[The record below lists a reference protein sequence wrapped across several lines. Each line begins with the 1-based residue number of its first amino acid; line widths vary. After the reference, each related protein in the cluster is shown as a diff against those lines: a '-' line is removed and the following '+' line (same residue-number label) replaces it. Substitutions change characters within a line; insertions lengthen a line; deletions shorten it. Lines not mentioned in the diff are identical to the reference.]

1 MESNY
6 SEDIIA
12 LKLIRQKQKLANPR
26 ADLVAISMPVKFT
39 SQREER
45 QSSRKRRA
53 RVLYQSK
60 ITRYQSQVVT
70 QTKY

>member
-39 SQREER
+39 SQRGER
-45 QSSRKRRA
+45 QSSRSRKA

-70 QTKY
+70 QTKN

>member
-12 LKLIRQKQKLANPR
+12 LKLLRQKQKLANPR

-45 QSSRKRRA
+45 QNSRKRRA

-70 QTKY
+70 QTKN

>member
-12 LKLIRQKQKLANPR
+12 LKLLRQKQKLANPR

-39 SQREER
+39 SQRGER
-45 QSSRKRRA
+45 QSSRKRKA
-53 RVLYQSK
+53 RVLYQAGF
-60 ITRYQSQVVT
+60 I
-70 QTKY
+70 